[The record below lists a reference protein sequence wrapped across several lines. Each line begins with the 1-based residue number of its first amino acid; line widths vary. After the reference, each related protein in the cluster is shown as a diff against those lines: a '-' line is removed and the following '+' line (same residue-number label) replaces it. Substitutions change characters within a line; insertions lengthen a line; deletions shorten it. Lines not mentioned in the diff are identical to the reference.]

1 MENNNISDQTNVVN
15 AANESGQ
22 TQAQQVQQPVQPPV
36 QKPKADRSQ
45 ITVRGKTIK
54 ITTVIK
60 WAVILLVFLVAT
72 NPGIIPFLPADVKT
86 TIIDS
91 WSKVFGNVE
100 RISGTFIF
108 NWATIFQVI
117 AIIMMMILLT
127 SLIRFIVQNIHP
139 KSSKAKSA
147 LSLLNSA
154 ISYITALLCF
164 FWCLAAIG
172 VNVTAILASVG
183 IVALIIG
190 FGAQSLVEDLVTGIF
205 LVFEDQFNVGDIIE
219 AGGFRGVVEA
229 IGIRTTSIRDMG
241 GNIKIINNSDLRNV
255 LNRSSAASFA
265 TTLVS
270 VAYSTDLDVLE
281 PKLTDYLPSLK
292 AKYPDLFLEEP
303 SYLGVQELSDS
314 GVILKIGARVHEKDI
329 YKAPR
334 ILNREIKGFF
344 DKNNV
349 EIPFPQV
356 VVHNSDK

>member
-117 AIIMMMILLT
+117 AIIMMMMM
-127 SLIRFIVQNIHP
+127 
-139 KSSKAKSA
+139 
-147 LSLLNSA
+147 
-154 ISYITALLCF
+154 
-164 FWCLAAIG
+164 
-172 VNVTAILASVG
+172 
-183 IVALIIG
+183 
-190 FGAQSLVEDLVTGIF
+190 
-205 LVFEDQFNVGDIIE
+205 
-219 AGGFRGVVEA
+219 GVV
-229 IGIRTTSIRDMG
+229 
-241 GNIKIINNSDLRNV
+241 N
-255 LNRSSAASFA
+255 
-265 TTLVS
+265 
-270 VAYSTDLDVLE
+270 
-281 PKLTDYLPSLK
+281 
-292 AKYPDLFLEEP
+292 
-303 SYLGVQELSDS
+303 
-314 GVILKIGARVHEKDI
+314 
-329 YKAPR
+329 
-334 ILNREIKGFF
+334 
-344 DKNNV
+344 
-349 EIPFPQV
+349 
-356 VVHNSDK
+356 